1 MSVLYFELSS
11 FKTKIAVRLR
21 ALASLP
27 EDSGLISSTHG
38 GSQQPITLVRKNK
51 NNQQKPRYEVSYDMD
66 MG

>member
-1 MSVLYFELSS
+1 MKKDNQGVGGM
-11 FKTKIAVRLR
+11 TQRLR